1 MRRRAFIAVLGGAAA
16 WPLAARAQQTEK
28 KRVGVLMSFSEADP
42 SARIMLEGYRKA
54 LALLGWVEGRNLQ
67 TELRWAAGNAES
79 IKVFT
84 KELIE
89 FRPDAILVQGTVSTK
104 SVVGAT
110 QSLPIVFVNIAD
122 PIGSGLVT
130 NLAHPGG
137 YVTGFMTDLS
147 EQGGK
152 WVTLLK
158 EMAPRTKQ
166 IALLSNPETGPSIQ
180 LFLPSIQAAASS
192 LAIQTSLARVGSTE
206 DIERLIGAQAS
217 VTGAGLVVTP
227 AAFHTV
233 HRDLIIEL
241 TARYRLPAVYYERAF
256 ADSGGLIAYA
266 PNYTEHFSGAATY
279 IDRILKGTKPGD
291 LPVQISTK
299 FDLVIN
305 LKAANALG
313 LTIPQSLLVGAT
325 DLIE

>member
-1 MRRRAFIAVLGGAAA
+1 MRRRAFIAVLGGASA

-54 LALLGWVEGRNLQ
+54 LELLGWVEGKNLQ
-67 TELRWAAGNAES
+67 TELRWAAGNADR
-79 IKVFT
+79 IKVYT

-158 EMAPRTKQ
+158 EIAPRTKQ
-166 IALLSNPETGPSIQ
+166 
-180 LFLPSIQAAASS
+180 
-192 LAIQTSLARVGSTE
+192 
-206 DIERLIGAQAS
+206 
-217 VTGAGLVVTP
+217 
-227 AAFHTV
+227 
-233 HRDLIIEL
+233 
-241 TARYRLPAVYYERAF
+241 
-256 ADSGGLIAYA
+256 
-266 PNYTEHFSGAATY
+266 
-279 IDRILKGTKPGD
+279 K
-291 LPVQISTK
+291 
-299 FDLVIN
+299 
-305 LKAANALG
+305 
-313 LTIPQSLLVGAT
+313 
-325 DLIE
+325 